1 MANTTVTGKI
11 GDQEV
16 ELINAAS
23 EATLLKLLE
32 AMNKMAGIQTG
43 SKPAGGGGSGTNNAQ
58 TQAKAANSASDA
70 LTKVGTG
77 VGKFASAIASAT
89 TSVLGFAGT
98 LLGGV
103 ANAAIGLTKE
113 LLFGGDKVSDFTKHL
128 AGMPNIL
135 GLLGSAIHF
144 VTGYV
149 ENLVTNFQTLSQV
162 GANFGYSLVG
172 MKTAAA
178 QSGMSLDN
186 FTKFVGANSQKLA
199 MLGTSTSAGAVQF
212 GKLSKA
218 LRESDV
224 GQQLIGM
231 GFTVD
236 ELNDTLLTNSVIN
249 ARLGR
254 DTSKSTKESIESAGK
269 FALELDKAA
278 AASGISRQKLSSA
291 AEQMS
296 RDTTI
301 RAAARAAFGNDE
313 AKRKEFITGLTGLT
327 ETFPDAQQV
336 ILDGARGFY
345 NTPEMAQMNAQFP
358 EFIGIMD
365 KFRKGQI
372 SGIEAQAQLVEGAK
386 KANLRIESAGGA
398 TLRAQAQLNPAVKSA
413 IDSIGNMAAYVAKSA
428 AELEADQKKE
438 KVDKAILNFFAGFS
452 NMIERFRARLAEILL
467 DSPAFKKLTET
478 LNSMFGEGNSTLRP
492 VLDGIATGFT
502 KLLTEVNEFIVTVG
516 SEGWG
521 TAFKNAFTHL
531 LSAIF
536 LSEDEMQA
544 GKDGWMSNEE
554 QMAAVQEKLKG
565 YLIEGFKLLG
575 SAMVDGAKALWEDPA
590 IKNAIILGIGGLFAL
605 VIGGKFLGGL
615 AGGLGQRA
623 AGGNNQ
629 PGNTTTAGVQS
640 GGFLAGLG
648 QQFTQAAGWLMKGA
662 AIGASMVAIGYGLGK
677 MAEGMAPFADVEW
690 ESMAKA
696 GVALGA
702 LTGAMMLLGNV
713 LTGPQLV
720 GFAIG
725 TAAIAALG
733 LALRAFPSD
742 VLRELSVMMSTVF
755 EGVSK
760 NITAVFNGIGNI
772 IGKITEMRTAMVK
785 ATTDQIKELAGIP
798 ADNMFAAAKGIQ
810 AIADAL
816 DNFTP
821 GLLGGIS
828 QGLGNLFSGDKAG
841 PLEKMADIGP
851 RLAIAADG
859 FNAFKAAMSGFSLGN
874 LDISNGQVS
883 NFIKMADKF
892 PDFNAGIE
900 GLSKQASGLNATTT
914 ALTAFNEAAKDFDI
928 GKFTFTRDQ
937 LSSLADGTVKLRAL
951 AEQLNTS
958 REAFKKLDDQGLK
971 NIKEGITSLSTEMKA
986 LTLFL
991 QGDFAKA
998 LDAIRSKD
1006 QVGLLSDLGAKL
1018 DTLNSSVVSL
1028 VAIEDASKRNLDT
1041 IVSKK
1046 AGKIT

>member
-478 LNSMFGEGNSTLRP
+478 LNSMFGEGNDTLRP
-492 VLDGIATGFT
+492 VLDGIAKGFT
-502 KLLTEVNEFIVTVG
+502 KLLVEVNEFISTVG

-531 LSAIF
+531 LSAMF
-536 LSEDEMQA
+536 LTEDELA
-544 GKDGWMSNEE
+544 KGKNGWMDNEE
-554 QMAAVQEKLKG
+554 QLKAVQEKAKIV
-565 YLIEGFKLLG
+565 LIDGFKTLG
-575 SAMVDGAKALWEDPA
+575 SAMIDAIVSSIKEAFTNPTVTSTIVMALA
-590 IKNAIILGIGGLFAL
+590 GLFAFSKL
-605 VIGGKFLGGL
+605 KGLFSGGGKDS
-615 AGGLGQRA
+615 AGGSTA
-623 AGGNNQ
+623 AG
-629 PGNTTTAGVQS
+629 AS
-640 GGFLAGLG
+640 EGGFLAGLG

-662 AIGASMVAIGYGLGK
+662 AIGASMVAIGYGLGQL
-677 MAEGMAPFADVEW
+677 AEGIAPYGDLDIETIG
-690 ESMAKA
+690 KA
-696 GVALGA
+696 GAALAGI
-702 LTGAMMLLGNV
+702 TGAII
-713 LTGPQLV
+713 
-720 GFAIG
+720 GFSLASKILDAG
-725 TAAIAALG
+725 VEGIVIAELAIAGLG
-733 LALRAFPSD
+733 LALHTFPVD
-742 VLRELSVMMSTVF
+742 VLDSLSKMMATIFS
-755 EGVSK
+755 GVAT
-760 NITAVFNGIGNI
+760 NIEKVFNGIGNI
-772 IGKITEMRTAMVK
+772 LSKITEMRTAMK
-785 ATTDQIKELAGIP
+785 DATTNQIKELANIP
-798 ADNMFAAAKGIQ
+798 AENLHAAARGIQ
-810 AIADAL
+810 AMADAL

-821 GLLGGIS
+821 GIFGGIS
-828 QGLGNLFSGDKAG
+828 QGLGNLFAGDKAG

-859 FNAFKAAMSGFSLGN
+859 FTAFKAAMSGFSLGN
-874 LDISNGQVS
+874 LDISNGQIS

-937 LSSLADGTVKLRAL
+937 LSSLADGTIKLRAL

-991 QGDFAKA
+991 QGDFSKA

-1006 QVGLLSDLGAKL
+1006 QVGLLSDLGSKL